1 MSILDIQ
8 EGGILESISSSNI
21 DCERIL
27 ENIKNDLHPGQL
39 DFVNDQDTEII
50 GLSAG
55 YGAGKTR
62 SLCAK
67 AVQLAIS
74 NQGLQVQLW
83 NLLHH

>member
-1 MSILDIQ
+1 MSILDAQ
-8 EGGILESISSSNI
+8 QGSILEQSIGSSISC
-21 DCERIL
+21 DEIL
-27 ENIKNDLHPGQL
+27 GKIKSDLHPGQL
-39 DFVNDQDTEII
+39 AFVEDQETQII

-67 AVQLAIS
+67 A
-74 NQGLQVQLW
+74 LQVQLW